1 MESRER
7 FLRTNANTTT
17 MQKIIWCCRMN
28 QGEANEKANRSST
41 GQMFGRGMGYSL
53 VFAVQAASSI
63 LVTPIITRSIGVAQ
77 FGLVANTL
85 TVAAVV
91 LGLAGMS
98 AQVGIQRHFADEDG
112 DRETRFIV
120 AIVAIISGLVIL
132 VFILLIP
139 DWSPLVGMGHSKRV
153 LEYGLGWGGVYSIV
167 SILSAVLRSQDRLT
181 SVVTLATVQVV
192 SSQFVGLLFVFL
204 YSRTA
209 EVYFKGMFFGQLV
222 ALVLGLVFI
231 KPWPTRIKWSH
242 LIALYGIS
250 LPLLLHGLSVQ
261 ILNLGDRVIVQ
272 RDLGPVSVAH
282 YQLAYSTSAVLMMI
296 LSMLNG
302 AWEPR
307 LFETREFLARRVVL
321 SGLRDGVFRLLS
333 PAILG
338 VILAAPI
345 VLHVLAP
352 PSYNTN
358 ALGDVV
364 LVVTFSAVPYAWY
377 ASNMRLMLTFRNTR
391 SIYWV
396 APVCAIANVALN
408 VVLVPTIGIVGSALA
423 TLLAY
428 SLLAALVGLQ
438 GKRHI
443 KLPPIARE
451 VWLPLVLVLCCCGV
465 LSFVPY
471 YEWVE
476 LARLFLAVG
485 AGLWAVRELRTLM
498 KRPDSTAEN
507 GRYRHARSR

>member
-1 MESRER
+1 
-7 FLRTNANTTT
+7 
-17 MQKIIWCCRMN
+17 MN
-28 QGEANEKANRSST
+28 QEDTSGKANRSST

-98 AQVGIQRHFADEDG
+98 TQVGVQRHFADEDG

-120 AIVAIISGLVIL
+120 AIVAIISALVI
-132 VFILLIP
+132 VIAILLIP
-139 DWSPLVGMGHSKRV
+139 EWAGLVGMGHSKAV
-153 LEYGLGWGGVYSIV
+153 LEYGLGWGGIYSTV
-167 SILSAVLRSQDRLT
+167 SILSAVLRSQDRLS
-181 SVVTLATVQVV
+181 SVITLATVQVV
-192 SSQFVGLLFVFL
+192 SSQFVGLLFVFIF
-204 YSRTA
+204 SRTA
-209 EVYFKGMFFGQLV
+209 EMYFKGMFFGQLA
-222 ALVLGLVFI
+222 ALLLGIILV
-231 KPWPTRIKWSH
+231 KPWPSRIKWSH
-242 LIALYGIS
+242 LVAVYGIS

-261 ILNLGDRVIVQ
+261 VLNLGDRVVVQ
-272 RDLGPVSVAH
+272 RDLGPISVAH

-296 LSMLNG
+296 LSILNG

-307 LFETREFLARRVVL
+307 LFETREFVARRLML
-321 SGLRDGVFRLLS
+321 SGLRDGVFRLLA

-396 APVCAIANVALN
+396 APLCAAANVALN
-408 VVLVPTIGIVGSALA
+408 IVLVPAIGIVGSALA

-438 GKRHI
+438 GRRHI
-443 KLPPIARE
+443 KLPPITQD
-451 VWLPLVLVLCCCGV
+451 VWLPMIVVLCGCGV

-471 YEWVE
+471 YEWIE
-476 LARLFLAVG
+476 LVRLFLALA
-485 AGLWAVRELRTLM
+485 AGLWAIRELRALM
-498 KRPDSTAEN
+498 RQPNDTRDF